1 MVFWGD
7 GGFIADGQE
16 RETGPAVTTV
26 IIAITVSFFAYGK
39 WFVNISKALFVRLY
53 FLFLLLVLFF
63 ISFWGLSQ
71 SHGDFTYM
79 KLVYQSSV

>member
-1 MVFWGD
+1 MAFWAD
-7 GGFIADGQE
+7 GGFVADGQE

-26 IIAITVSFFAYGK
+26 IITITVSFFAYGK
-39 WFVNISKALFVRLY
+39 WFANISLVRLY

-71 SHGDFTYM
+71 SHEDFTYV